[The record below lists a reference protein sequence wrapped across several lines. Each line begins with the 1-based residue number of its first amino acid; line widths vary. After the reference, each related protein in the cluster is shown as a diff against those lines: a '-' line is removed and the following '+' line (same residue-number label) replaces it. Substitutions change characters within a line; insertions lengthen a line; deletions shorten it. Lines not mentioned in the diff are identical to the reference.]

1 MFENM
6 GLPHNWYVCCG
17 LDATVP
23 VLGSATIT
31 FEVFEVSTIL
41 FEFSCTLPFNFS
53 CTSAGFDNVSL
64 LFSLPSS
71 GDKALCVVSP
81 SLCWWSGVN
90 KTDAPGVLFCFA
102 IESAFCSLGEKDT
115 PRSPEI
121 FQFLKNINWSKQFSP
136 SQPL

>member
-1 MFENM
+1 MS
-6 GLPHNWYVCCG
+6 GSYSRRVLIYVRKYGTLPQLVC
-17 LDATVP
+17 LLWSR
-23 VLGSATIT
+23 LGFATIT
-31 FEVFEVSTIL
+31 FEVFDLTGVSTIL

-53 CTSAGFDNVSL
+53 CTSTGFDNVSL

-71 GDKALCVVSP
+71 DDKALYV
-81 SLCWWSGVN
+81 CWWSGVN

-121 FQFLKNINWSKQFSP
+121 FPFL
-136 SQPL
+136 